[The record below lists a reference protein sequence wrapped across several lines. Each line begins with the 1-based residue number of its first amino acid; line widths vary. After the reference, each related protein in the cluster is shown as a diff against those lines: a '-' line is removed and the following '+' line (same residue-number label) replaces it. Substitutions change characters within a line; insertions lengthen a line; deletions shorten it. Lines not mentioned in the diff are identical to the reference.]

1 MQMFA
6 GPNEWPRTKPA
17 LLLLH
22 PVRFPPALGTA
33 PSWSVNGRRAL
44 HPGIQCESLMSL
56 WAFLIRVCICV
67 CQMLSVER
75 QWLVPQLHAHRPD
88 PLSPSLPAPL
98 SPLLCPFLQCQSQQ
112 PQQCNGPQ
120 WSNGRL
126 LLSMSLRYQLRTVGF
141 TTECVCECVF
151 TPILTHIRCG
161 NCDCALHL
169 ERMQKQ
175 TFYLSNICCM
185 FSSFFL
191 LPVLI
196 NSQSPGSW
204 SRVCTQTGTGIWT
217 ETGTGRETSADFGQ
231 TVHKLIIC
239 RCK

>member
-1 MQMFA
+1 MAENEA
-6 GPNEWPRTKPA
+6 GAAAVAPSAPS
-17 LLLLH
+17 
-22 PVRFPPALGTA
+22 PPALGTA

-75 QWLVPQLHAHRPD
+75 QWLVPQLHAHRPAN
-88 PLSPSLPAPL
+88 PLSPSLPSPL

-126 LLSMSLRYQLRTVGF
+126 LLSMSLRYQLRTVGS
-141 TTECVCECVF
+141 TTECVYECECVF
-151 TPILTHIRCG
+151 TPILMPALTHIRCG

-185 FSSFFL
+185 FSSFFFAASVDKQPKPWQL
-191 LPVLI
+191 ESGVYTD
-196 NSQSPGSW
+196 
-204 SRVCTQTGTGIWT
+204 RDRDMDRD
-217 ETGTGRETSADFGQ
+217 RETSADFAQ